1 MLGSGFRE
9 EKDGGKRYN
18 LYVVPHTWP
27 VLTVLILGLALVM
40 AFIATYR
47 SDSISDV
54 MTRLALLT
62 AWWGTLALLGLES
75 NWVQL
80 NRDGMNWSRVAIVT
94 PGGPVSGGSGAKYA
108 DIDDIQPKGS
118 EQAEIR
124 YVERGRRDKKR
135 KMTLRMRPQARDDFV
150 TEMSARIEA
159 DKRRGDIGG

>member
-1 MLGSGFRE
+1 
-9 EKDGGKRYN
+9 
-18 LYVVPHTWP
+18 
-27 VLTVLILGLALVM
+27 
-40 AFIATYR
+40 
-47 SDSISDV
+47 
-54 MTRLALLT
+54 
-62 AWWGTLALLGLES
+62 
-75 NWVQL
+75 
-80 NRDGMNWSRVAIVT
+80 MNWSRVAIVT